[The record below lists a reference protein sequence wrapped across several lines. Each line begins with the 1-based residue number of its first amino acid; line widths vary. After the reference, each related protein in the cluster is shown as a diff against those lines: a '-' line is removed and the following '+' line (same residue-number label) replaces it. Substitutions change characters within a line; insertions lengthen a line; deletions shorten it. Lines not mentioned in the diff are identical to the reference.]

1 MVETVALSKPIRF
14 FDSKINIVDGT
25 PLHPRGLALDLYA
38 ATGRPRDGEE
48 ANFGAGSMRHLEIV
62 SMKQL
67 IVNQEFGAVS

>member
-1 MVETVALSKPIRF
+1 
-14 FDSKINIVDGT
+14 
-25 PLHPRGLALDLYA
+25 LDLYA